1 MFEGG
6 SPIRHPSESDHF
18 RHNKQTYA
26 LAGVDLV
33 TAQNVKER
41 IKRIAAPTYGPEV
54 LGGVGGFG
62 AMYELSGYQN
72 PVLVSSTD
80 GVGTKLKLAI
90 MMGKLD
96 SIGEDLVNLC
106 VNDIVVTGAK
116 PLFFLDYV
124 ATGKLDADRV
134 EELVTGMA

>member
-62 AMYELSGYQN
+62 ADDVGYDPGRNSRGAERPGHDPPLSGY
-72 PVLVSSTD
+72 
-80 GVGTKLKLAI
+80 
-90 MMGKLD
+90 
-96 SIGEDLVNLC
+96 
-106 VNDIVVTGAK
+106 
-116 PLFFLDYV
+116 
-124 ATGKLDADRV
+124 
-134 EELVTGMA
+134 